1 MVQRQISYIVPSQGA
16 VGLKDES
23 CDAGVGKDD
32 TADLG
37 TAVNTSEEPLV
48 TVRLAC
54 AFIDANAFDDV
65 VCAVEVAVE
74 VVICWVIVIADG
86 GVVVARAAVHALC
99 QQVEVG
105 GSRDDVRVALGAGV
119 VVSPV
124 TEDRNLRECLI
135 IIICTYR
142 DNPYIIFTDA
152 RICGDGSR
160 NRVRLVNVI
169 PNALKISAE
178 YEHGIIIFYQYT
190 YLIIYKNDGS
200 LAFDRLKQ
208 FPDEVCT
215 SHAAEAL
222 LDVAALVGLVPEEI
236 FALGKLFAWGMG

>member
-86 GVVVARAAVHALC
+86 GVVALRVGTFLIGGLVRVLDVGSQPEVLAAVAS
-99 QQVEVG
+99 G
-105 GSRDDVRVALGAGV
+105 GV

-142 DNPYIIFTDA
+142 ET
-152 RICGDGSR
+152 
-160 NRVRLVNVI
+160 
-169 PNALKISAE
+169 
-178 YEHGIIIFYQYT
+178 
-190 YLIIYKNDGS
+190 LILYS
-200 LAFDRLKQ
+200 PTLAF
-208 FPDEVCT
+208 
-215 SHAAEAL
+215 AAT
-222 LDVAALVGLVPEEI
+222 VPEI
-236 FALGKLFAWGMG
+236 VYVWLTSSLTP

>member
-54 AFIDANAFDDV
+54 AFIDA
-65 VCAVEVAVE
+65 VA
-74 VVICWVIVIADG
+74 AK
-86 GVVVARAAVHALC
+86 VHFF
-99 QQVEVG
+99 
-105 GSRDDVRVALGAGV
+105 R
-119 VVSPV
+119 
-124 TEDRNLRECLI
+124 
-135 IIICTYR
+135 
-142 DNPYIIFTDA
+142 
-152 RICGDGSR
+152 
-160 NRVRLVNVI
+160 
-169 PNALKISAE
+169 E

-208 FPDEVCT
+208 FPDEVGT

>member
-37 TAVNTSEEPLV
+37 TAVNTSEKPLV
-48 TVRLAC
+48 TVRL
-54 AFIDANAFDDV
+54 
-65 VCAVEVAVE
+65 
-74 VVICWVIVIADG
+74 
-86 GVVVARAAVHALC
+86 ARAAVHALC

-135 IIICTYR
+135 IIICTYA
-142 DNPYIIFTDA
+142 T
-152 RICGDGSR
+152 
-160 NRVRLVNVI
+160 
-169 PNALKISAE
+169 
-178 YEHGIIIFYQYT
+178 T
-190 YLIIYKNDGS
+190 LILYS
-200 LAFDRLKQ
+200 PTLAF
-208 FPDEVCT
+208 
-215 SHAAEAL
+215 AAT
-222 LDVAALVGLVPEEI
+222 VPEI
-236 FALGKLFAWGMG
+236 VYVWLTSSLTP